1 MTALGVLSALLD
13 GHCLPASAIQKGL
26 EQAQWPGRLE
36 WLGNVLI
43 DGAHNPQGAQ
53 TVCDYVQHFLKD
65 RRIVLLTGMMAD
77 KIYDPTPIGL
87 LRWPMRFIVSH
98 RNIFRVRCRQMNW
111 LRSTVSAR
119 KSPVFEWEETE
130 QALSAAQK
138 SAGEQGVVL
147 ICGSLYLAGEI
158 RRLLIA
164 E

>member
-1 MTALGVLSALLD
+1 M
-13 GHCLPASAIQKGL
+13 
-26 EQAQWPGRLE
+26 
-36 WLGNVLI
+36 LI

-77 KIYDPTPIGL
+77 KD
-87 LRWPMRFIVSH
+87 
-98 RNIFRVRCRQMNW
+98 VRSYADRIAPLADEIHCVAPEHIPRAMPANE
-111 LRSTVSAR
+111 LAALYRERTE
-119 KSPVFEWEETE
+119 KPVFEWEETE